1 MRRTKSDELL
11 ASLLGKVVSP
21 ADMKAFFALRLGRS
35 WTKQHIDFAF
45 LDAEGRLLGV
55 ERMFTWVADEVSIQ
69 FRAAIKAALSC
80 DARHLVVAHNNCDKD
95 AIPIGSDI
103 DLFKN
108 LSKVFSIIEIVVVDY
123 LIVGSGKVEDVT
135 SLFDDMESIWDLFA
149 DAFADAFDDEDEDDD
164 DDDENA
170 ANVDEAQG
178 IIRSVIPSS
187 LSKH

>member
-1 MRRTKSDELL
+1 MRRTKSDEML

-35 WTKQHIDFAF
+35 RTKQHIDFAF
-45 LDAEGRLLGV
+45 LDAEARLLGV

-108 LSKVFSIIEIVVVDY
+108 LSKVFSIVEIVLVDY

-135 SLFDDMESIWDLFA
+135 SLFDDMESICDFIA
-149 DAFADAFDDEDEDDD
+149 DAFGDEDE

-170 ANVDEAQG
+170 ANVDEAQD

-187 LSKH
+187 LSRH